1 MDSLSFGRRYQA
13 EFMNVQKTVAVLCT
27 AHDADMGL
35 GTRNEKLW
43 SRGERKFVFSQPN
56 MKSISCKA
64 QFKWYVQCHT
74 DVLKR
79 NISDKGYSFLNKALI
94 VWM

>member
-35 GTRNEKLW
+35 GTRNEKL
-43 SRGERKFVFSQPN
+43 
-56 MKSISCKA
+56 
-64 QFKWYVQCHT
+64 
-74 DVLKR
+74 
-79 NISDKGYSFLNKALI
+79 
-94 VWM
+94 